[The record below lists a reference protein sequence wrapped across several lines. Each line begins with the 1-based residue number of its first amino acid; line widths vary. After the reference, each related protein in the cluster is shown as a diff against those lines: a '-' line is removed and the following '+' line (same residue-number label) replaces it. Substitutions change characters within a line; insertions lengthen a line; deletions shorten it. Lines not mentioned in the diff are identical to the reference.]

1 MPLWRIR
8 APAAATTR
16 ALAVATT
23 RAAIATTRAAVATT
37 CGRRLQQRGR
47 RLPQIIEKAFVHRL
61 RTSDQL
67 RFKENLAHDH
77 RRAAIG
83 VTPHGGAATDAHGGA
98 APLTLGARLSPSAD

>member
-1 MPLWRIR
+1 MGGGCNNVR
-8 APAAATTR
+8 AAAAT
-16 ALAVATT
+16 A
-23 RAAIATTRAAVATT
+23 
-37 CGRRLQQRGR
+37 RGR